1 MDQLKVILEHRFW
14 ILSALAVL
22 IPPIGWYVSTGDMAT
37 ETDKRTSAIKG
48 KVKAIQ
54 DLTKD
59 VAKTP
64 NNDWIAGVTHVNAN
78 LATRVDETQ
87 KQLFDHQRP
96 VMVWWPIV
104 DKPLKEAQVK
114 YRDDKPANPQA
125 FANARRLFIS
135 RYGDMWRDDVYNIVD
150 PFDVVTGNSPRGV
163 PGKVLCSD
171 QNGAVQITRAPVDS
185 WVQRQMITAQEFWD
199 AQEDLWM
206 LHALTQ
212 AVARVN
218 EGSINIDDARIKR
231 LISVTLRGG
240 NSGDLADRQ
249 KKKQTNAAPGTA
261 GAQGG
266 QGQSMGGMGGFLG
279 RRGDAD
285 MGPKPLPTIDPD
297 DIFGA
302 DTETATASVGGPGGI
317 GTKKGGSV
325 AEAPPAN
332 SYVEQDPNG
341 KWRARGF
348 VLRLVMDHQ
357 EIPKLLTV
365 LTDSP
370 FPVQIWHVEHQFY
383 DFQKNRQQT
392 TIASENEAEQ
402 KQLKANEERLNLAM
416 NQVNLAEVLVAGTFI
431 LYNEPKTPTEQAAA
445 AAGAAPA
452 AAKAPQP
459 GKPASGSPATSSGAK
474 PAAPATSSPGAGP
487 ATKSPSPTKAGSPGT
502 LSAPQSPKSTA
513 PTAPAAGST
522 TPKTVQPAK
531 SKS

>member
-1 MDQLKVILEHRFW
+1 MDQLKVVLEHRFW
-14 ILSALAVL
+14 ILSVLAVL
-22 IPPIGWYVSTGDMAT
+22 IPPIGWYVSTGDMAAQ
-37 ETDKRTSAIKG
+37 TDIRTAKIKQ
-48 KVKAIQ
+48 KVKSIQ

-59 VAKTP
+59 VAKVP
-64 NNDWIAGVTHVNAN
+64 NNDWIAGVTQVNTH
-78 LATRVDETQ
+78 LATRVDEMQ

-150 PFDVVTGNSPRGV
+150 PFDMVTGLSPRGG
-163 PGKVLCSD
+163 PGKVLCTD

-206 LHALTQ
+206 LHALMQ

-231 LISVTLRGG
+231 LISAQLRGG
-240 NSGDLADRQ
+240 SAGDLLDRQ
-249 KKKQTNAAPGTA
+249 KKKQPNAAAGTA
-261 GAQGG
+261 GAPGG
-266 QGQSMGGMGGFLG
+266 PGMGSMGGFLG
-279 RRGDAD
+279 RRAGGD
-285 MGPKPLPTIDPD
+285 MGPKPLPMIDPD
-297 DIFGA
+297 DIFGS
-302 DTETATASVGGPGGI
+302 DSEGTAVSGAGPTGI
-317 GTKKGGSV
+317 GAKKGGSV
-325 AEAPPAN
+325 ADAPPAN
-332 SYVEQDPNG
+332 SYVEQDT

-370 FPVQIWHVEHQFY
+370 FPVQIWHVEHQPY
-383 DFQKNRQQT
+383 DFQKNRQQS
-392 TIASENEAEQ
+392 TIASDNEADQ

-431 LYNEPKTPTEQAAA
+431 FYNEPKTPTEQ

-459 GKPASGSPATSSGAK
+459 GKPASGSPSSTGAK
-474 PAAPATSSPGAGP
+474 PATSGPGVGP
-487 ATKSPSPTKAGSPGT
+487 ATKSPSSTKAGSPGT
-502 LSAPQSPKSTA
+502 PSAPQSPKSTP
-513 PTAPAAGST
+513 PTAPATGSSS
-522 TPKTVQPAK
+522 PKAVQPGK

>member
-37 ETDKRTSAIKG
+37 QTDKRTTTIKG

-54 DLTKD
+54 DLTKA
-59 VAKTP
+59 VKTVP
-64 NNDWIAGVTHVNAN
+64 NNDWIAGVTQVNGD
-78 LATRVDETQ
+78 LAKRVDETQ

-125 FANARRLFIS
+125 FAEARRRFIS
-135 RYGDMWRDDVYNIVD
+135 RYGEMWRDDVFNVLE
-150 PFDVVTGNSPRGV
+150 PFDVVTGK
-163 PGKVLCSD
+163 GKVFCAD
-171 QNGAVQITRAPVDS
+171 QNGNAKITRAPVES

-206 LHALTQ
+206 LHALMQ

-218 EGSINIDDARIKR
+218 EGSINIDDARIKG
-231 LISVTLRGG
+231 LISATLRGG
-240 NSGDLADRQ
+240 NISDRDERL
-249 KKKQTNAAPGTA
+249 KKKQTTPAPGTP
-261 GAQGG
+261 GAPGG
-266 QGQSMGGMGGFLG
+266 GGMHLG
-279 RRGDAD
+279 YASNRGDGD
-285 MGPKPLPTIDPD
+285 VGPKPLPMIDPD

-302 DTETATASVGGPGGI
+302 DTEAATGTGGGPAGI
-317 GTKKGGSV
+317 VGRKTTTV
-325 AEAPPAN
+325 AEAPPTN
-332 SYVEQDPNG
+332 SYVEQDG
-341 KWRARGF
+341 KFRARGF

-365 LTDSP
+365 LTESP
-370 FPVQIWHVEHQFY
+370 FPVQIWHVEHQPY

-392 TIASENEAEQ
+392 SIATEGEVEQ
-402 KQLKANEERLNLAM
+402 KQVKANEERLNLAM

-431 LYNEPKTPTEQAAA
+431 FYNEPKTPTEQAAA

-452 AAKAPQP
+452 AAKAPQA
-459 GKPASGSPATSSGAK
+459 GKPASGSPASAAGAK
-474 PAAPATSSPGAGP
+474 PGAPATSGPGAGP
-487 ATKSPSPTKAGSPGT
+487 AAKSPPPTKGGSPGT
-502 LSAPQSPKSTA
+502 PSAPQSPKSTA
-513 PTAPAAGST
+513 PAAPAAGST
-522 TPKTVQPAK
+522 GPKTVQPAK